1 MAQETIIVDSVG
13 PGGREMIPV
22 PAEPTADSEAAAFV
36 AEEPKK
42 TRKKKT
48 SE

>member
-1 MAQETIIVDSVG
+1 MDEIIYVETVG
-13 PGGREMIPV
+13 PGGRDMIPV
-22 PAEPTADSEAAAFV
+22 VPTQDEPAPV
-36 AEEPKK
+36 EEPKK

>member
-1 MAQETIIVDSVG
+1 MVESVG
-13 PGGREMIPV
+13 PGGRGLV
-22 PAEPTADSEAAAFV
+22 PAQAEPKEVSFETTTASTEA
-36 AEEPKK
+36 PKK